1 VHIYQRSKTK
11 PLMPPVHVY
20 QAYYAASPEKAA
32 FQAAV
37 SRESSM
43 FGDLIRAKQHLV
55 LPIDMGQDS
64 LKQVRCIVLHS
75 LWLCCHR
82 GQHARKHTHACHAAS
97 VCA

>member
-1 VHIYQRSKTK
+1 
-11 PLMPPVHVY
+11 VHVY

-64 LKQVRCIVLHS
+64 LKQVGAKNFWC
-75 LWLCCHR
+75 
-82 GQHARKHTHACHAAS
+82 
-97 VCA
+97 